1 MGEEQSSLVH
11 HYFVDEAGDLTLFN
25 KKGQTL
31 LGQTGV
37 SYFFMVGVAHVADPI
52 EAQTKLETLRQELLA
67 DPYFAS
73 VPSMQPE
80 QKKTALAFHAKDDL
94 PEVRREV
101 FKLLPQLGAKVQV
114 AIRSKSTLIR
124 EAQALYRYQRRK
136 LDANDVYD
144 GLVKR
149 LFQNMLHK
157 ADHNQIT
164 FARRG
169 TSNRSE
175 ALDRAIRLAK
185 QNFAARWGN
194 RGDTP
199 TTIASAYPHEAGGL
213 QIIDYYLWALQ
224 RLYEQRESRFFDLL
238 AQDYRL
244 IMDLDDKRHK
254 PYGTWYSDSNPLT
267 VEKLAWTFSPKK

>member
-1 MGEEQSSLVH
+1 MDKEQISLVH
-11 HYFVDEAGDLTLFN
+11 SYFVDEAGDLTLFN

-31 LGQTGV
+31 LGQAGV
-37 SYFFMVGVAHVADPI
+37 SYFFMVGVAHVADPTG
-52 EAQTKLETLRQELLA
+52 AQARLDTLRQELLT
-67 DPYFAS
+67 DPYFAK
-73 VPSMQPE
+73 VPSMQPG

-101 FKLLPQLGAKVQV
+101 FKLLPQLEAKVQV
-114 AIRSKSTLIR
+114 AIRSKSILTR
-124 EAQALYRYQRRK
+124 DAQTLYRYQRHK

-149 LFQNMLHK
+149 LFQNLLHK

-169 TSNRSE
+169 TSDRSE
-175 ALDRAIRLAK
+175 ALYRAMRLAK
-185 QNFAARWGN
+185 QNFAAKWGN

-199 TTIASAYPHEAGGL
+199 TTIASAHPHEAGGL

-224 RLYEQRESRFFDLL
+224 RLYERREARFFDLL

-254 PYGTWYSDSNPLT
+254 PYGTWYSDSNPLML
-267 VEKLAWTFSPKK
+267 EKLAWTFPPKK